1 MLTLVISDVLGDSLQ
16 TIASGPTLLEVPP
29 DPVEALRVFEAFL
42 SGGFVVEHPEC
53 YRRVRSVLMSQA
65 AQGGDVM
72 QSQGCRVHHH
82 ILANNATA
90 VDAAGQEAVR
100 LGYAYWMQSA
110 KQSEGDVEL
119 VARSIV
125 EHLNR
130 LQTNQVPDCILLGGE
145 PVVRLP
151 TSECGRGGRNQQLVL
166 SVLLRLLKE
175 GKPEL
180 LRDAVFLS
188 AGTDG
193 EDGPTDAAGA
203 WIDTSILEKASRD
216 IDALERHWANMQCLP
231 IFGSLG
237 LFNQDWT
244 DIDKCL

>member
-1 MLTLVISDVLGDSLQ
+1 M
-16 TIASGPTLLEVPP
+16 
-29 DPVEALRVFEAFL
+29 
-42 SGGFVVEHPEC
+42 
-53 YRRVRSVLMSQA
+53 
-65 AQGGDVM
+65 AQVGDVK

-119 VARSIV
+119 VARGIV

-151 TSECGRGGRNQQLVL
+151 ANGCGRGGRNQQLVL

-203 WIDTSILEKASRD
+203 WIDSSILEKASRD
-216 IDALERHWANMQCLP
+216 IDTLERHWANCDAYPYLDRLGCLIKTGP
-231 IFGSLG
+231 TSTNVCDLRV
-237 LFNQDWT
+237 LLR
-244 DIDKCL
+244 CS